1 MRGLIVFKFWSLP
14 DMFYAWRKYIRNKKI
29 AVSMYMTNYKISK
42 AITLWRNRLETT
54 KEHRIYYK
62 KGKKILL
69 KNVKRKYMQNWK
81 LYVLEQLAGKDE
93 RLKREKSYKRY
104 CKKTTVR
111 WLHEYTINVRLW
123 RLKIKKAK
131 AFQRKSMITLFFRE
145 WSDIIILHNKTSSLR
160 NKVQKTYMKQY
171 LNTWKIY
178 IINSRIILFINIY
191 KSKMLLL
198 ADE

>member
-1 MRGLIVFKFWSLP
+1 
-14 DMFYAWRKYIRNKKI
+14 
-29 AVSMYMTNYKISK
+29 
-42 AITLWRNRLETT
+42 
-54 KEHRIYYK
+54 
-62 KGKKILL
+62 
-69 KNVKRKYMQNWK
+69 MQNWK

-178 IINSRIILFINIY
+178 IVNVKEENVRQQKAIILHEKLSVKNALRFWNKYTSECVHLYNANIKAMELNRLRILRFGFY
-191 KSKMLLL
+191 NGFRSVLFKKRMMIQ
-198 ADE
+198 AEEIYDAMRKKETFKHWVNY